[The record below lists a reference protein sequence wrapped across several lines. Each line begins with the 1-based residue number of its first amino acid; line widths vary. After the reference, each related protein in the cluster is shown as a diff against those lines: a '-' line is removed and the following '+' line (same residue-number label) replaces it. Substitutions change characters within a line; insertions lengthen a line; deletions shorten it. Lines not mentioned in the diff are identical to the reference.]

1 MDEYTCRRGVRT
13 DAMGRLM
20 EGLGWTLEDPG
31 RDYAQGA
38 LPRTNKETNK
48 QRKAHR
54 DLPRFGALVG
64 R

>member
-1 MDEYTCRRGVRT
+1 MVRT

-38 LPRTNKETNK
+38 LTRTNKETSRQSK